1 MRVDALL
8 VLATGLG
15 GSVPPPR
22 RAAAPRADVP
32 LPAVEQDDE
41 ASKMLVLQH
50 EYERY
55 RAAVEQPL
63 HNVDEST
70 AQRTQAVRVRG
81 LLSGEDIEALHRLGK
96 ELARQRPDSTIDRS
110 AWGQPEGTWLVT
122 FLNTEGAFEQ
132 ALPALHAKVR
142 AAALAVDRAHWNLT
156 AGVAEGQLNY
166 RVAEYHTM
174 RSELDDGDR
183 CLSHAPFAL
192 PLPLPLN
199 PTPSP
204 SPSPNPNPN
213 LALPWPSRLFEPSP
227 KDANGTRTTTQAS
240 RRAAGCARCAT
251 WTRAACSP

>member
-1 MRVDALL
+1 MLALQ
-8 VLATGLG
+8 
-15 GSVPPPR
+15 R
-22 RAAAPRADVP
+22 
-32 LPAVEQDDE
+32 
-41 ASKMLVLQH
+41 

-199 PTPSP
+199 P
-204 SPSPNPNPN
+204 NPN

-227 KDANGTRTTTQAS
+227 KDANETRTTTQAS